1 MGEVDGKV
9 ALVTGAAGGIGRA
22 TATLFGAEGASVAL
36 LDVNG
41 AGATTIAERIS
52 SEHGVETIVIGA
64 DLTKVAAI
72 EDAFGQTLDRFG
84 RVDAVANV
92 AAIYPAASVV
102 DTDEA
107 FWDQV
112 MDLNLRSVFFCCRE
126 AMRAMSERGGG
137 SIVNVAAG
145 AAFVG
150 TRGLAVYSASKSGL
164 LGMSRVMALEGARRG
179 VRVNI
184 VAPGP
189 TVTETTLQSLTE
201 EERLAQARR
210 LPAGRHMQPEEVAEA
225 IVFLCSDRASGING
239 DIINVNA
246 ASYTSDG

>member
-22 TATLFGAEGASVAL
+22 TATLFGAEGAGVAL
-36 LDVNG
+36 LDVNE
-41 AGATTIAERIS
+41 AAATTIAERIS

-64 DLTKVAAI
+64 DLRKVAAI
-72 EDAFGQTLDRFG
+72 EDAFGQTLDRLG
-84 RVDAVANV
+84 RLDAVANV

-189 TVTETTLQSLTE
+189 TVTETALQGLTE
-201 EERLAQARR
+201 EQRLAQARR

-239 DIINVNA
+239 DVITVNA
-246 ASYTSDG
+246 ASYTSNE